1 MMDPRKLPVLKNYE
15 FINANG
21 IPCNLGFGAYGSV
34 QLGKCLVT
42 GQTVAIKKIGR
53 KIAKA
58 EVDIHL
64 KLNHPN
70 IIRMLDHYFDE
81 KHECTYIILEYAEN
95 GTLFDYI
102 REHGLKDKRMIRG
115 IFMSVCDAIDYMHS
129 KNIMHRDIK
138 VTWVLFSRKIFC
150 SIERM
155 LSRFAISVL
164 LSIANLEWPCAALS
178 NTWHLK
184 WFSGNPIAIKSIY
197 GVWESYCSKWS
208 KVEHL
213 SKATLKRKS

>member
-1 MMDPRKLPVLKNYE
+1 MMDSRKLPILKNYE

-34 QLGKCLVT
+34 QLGKCLLT

-138 VTWVLFSRKIFC
+138 VIFLLFSPRTYCWIA
-150 SIERM
+150 RM
-155 LSRFAISVL
+155 SSRFAISD
-164 LSIANLEWPCAALS
+164 SQSTAS
-178 NTWHLK
+178 Q
-184 WFSGNPIAIKSIY
+184 G
-197 GVWESYCSKWS
+197 
-208 KVEHL
+208 
-213 SKATLKRKS
+213 

>member
-1 MMDPRKLPVLKNYE
+1 MMDARKLPVLKNYE

-138 VTWVLFSRKIFC
+138 VKLLLLSPKIFC
-150 SIERM
+150 WIERM
-155 LSRFAISVL
+155 WSRFAISVS
-164 LSIANLEWPCAALS
+164 LSTASPE
-178 NTWHLK
+178 
-184 WFSGNPIAIKSIY
+184 
-197 GVWESYCSKWS
+197 
-208 KVEHL
+208 
-213 SKATLKRKS
+213 